1 MGSKQST
8 ANSPSRVVS
17 RENTI
22 SGSYSTSAPF
32 RGSSHATEATEQL
45 NNGRDTNWRQRARS
59 LTAVIS
65 GDARASH
72 SSAIDVLSPFG
83 MSPTSTSDILSVSSS
98 NDDHLSASYG
108 YTAHS
113 LPVHFFP
120 INGNYILFCFRFSFL
135 IIIQFNS
142 NFSL

>member
-17 RENTI
+17 RGENSSTI

-32 RGSSHATEATEQL
+32 RASSHATEATEQL
-45 NNGRDTNWRQRARS
+45 NNGRDSNWRQRARS

-83 MSPTSTSDILSVSSS
+83 MSPTSTSDVLSVSS

-120 INGNYILFCFRFSFL
+120 INGNYLFFCFRLTFL
-135 IIIQFNS
+135 VI
-142 NFSL
+142 